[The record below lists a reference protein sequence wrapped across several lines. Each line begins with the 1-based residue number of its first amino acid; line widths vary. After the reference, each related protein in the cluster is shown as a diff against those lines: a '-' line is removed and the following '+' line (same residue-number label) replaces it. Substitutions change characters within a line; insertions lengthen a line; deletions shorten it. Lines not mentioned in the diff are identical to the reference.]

1 MALADEPLSE
11 LLARFAA
18 RTPAPASGSA
28 AAITCALA
36 AALVEMAAAFEGTAA
51 IPAGHEAPAADTRTR
66 AGGLR
71 ERALALADADLAS
84 YRPVMEALRL
94 PGDAPERGAAV
105 SAALARAA
113 DVPFAIVQVAAE
125 ISQLAGETAER
136 AGRHPVGDA
145 ATAAVLA
152 GAACRAAAM
161 LVSLNLSGVVDD
173 RPGQAAEFA
182 EQATVVS
189 QQAVGRAERR

>member
-28 AAITCALA
+28 AAVTCALA
-36 AALVEMAAAFEGTAA
+36 AALVEMVAAFEDAA
-51 IPAGHEAPAADTRTR
+51 AEARTR
-66 AGGLR
+66 AAGLR

-94 PGDAPERGAAV
+94 PADDPARGAAV
-105 SAALARAA
+105 SAALAGAA
-113 DVPFAIVQVAAE
+113 DVPFAVVQLGAE
-125 ISQLAGETAER
+125 ISQLAAEAAER

-145 ATAAVLA
+145 ATASVLA
-152 GAACRAAAM
+152 AAACGAAAL
-161 LVSLNLSGVVDD
+161 LVSLNLEGMADD
-173 RPGQAAEFA
+173 RPGQAAQLA
-182 EQATVVS
+182 EQAAVAS
-189 QQAVGRAERR
+189 QHALGRASGR